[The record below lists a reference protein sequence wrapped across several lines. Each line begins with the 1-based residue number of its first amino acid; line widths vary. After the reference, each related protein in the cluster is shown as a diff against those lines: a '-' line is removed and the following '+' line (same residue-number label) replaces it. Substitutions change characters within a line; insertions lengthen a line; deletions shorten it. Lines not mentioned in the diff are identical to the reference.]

1 MHILFYNKNI
11 AYSEILNKEIF
22 LLPIFLQDEKIY
34 IYNNNYFYENWNLDY
49 ESRLIEFILP
59 LENIEVLQTINLN
72 KDNLLDL
79 NLKDLFPEY
88 KNKNLAVIIIEDTNS
103 ILEKIFIKT
112 IIMGKNIDKNI
123 QVKRLDN
130 SQQNEFYQKIIN
142 EINSEL
148 ISLVKSQNLIDVK
161 TPSFLNTKFLNS
173 KNYNLVELNKRIE
186 KIDLIDR
193 VFVQE
198 FNNDYVMLKIK
209 YLGKLDKVIQ
219 QLKEQSIILELIGD
233 EWRIKANLMDQLVFK
248 FPFKTKYFEQDFY
261 VSSNNFSAYQLIES
275 WPNWPGKWLN
285 IFGPMGSGKTHLSKI
300 LEKKIKRVMIID
312 ETKINN
318 KVIQNLN
325 SFDCLIID
333 AFSNKIEENLLYSIL
348 NQTKQLDSFMLINS
362 KFPLKKFEFKLPDL
376 RSRIN
381 SFNFIGIDLPTD
393 DLLKVIISKS
403 FSDKQI
409 NLNPKITE
417 YIIKNVERSYEKMF
431 KFLSDL
437 DKMSLSSGKSINI
450 NLIKKVLNQ

>member
-1 MHILFYNKNI
+1 
-11 AYSEILNKEIF
+11 
-22 LLPIFLQDEKIY
+22 
-34 IYNNNYFYENWNLDY
+34 
-49 ESRLIEFILP
+49 
-59 LENIEVLQTINLN
+59 
-72 KDNLLDL
+72 
-79 NLKDLFPEY
+79 
-88 KNKNLAVIIIEDTNS
+88 
-103 ILEKIFIKT
+103 
-112 IIMGKNIDKNI
+112 
-123 QVKRLDN
+123 
-130 SQQNEFYQKIIN
+130 
-142 EINSEL
+142 
-148 ISLVKSQNLIDVK
+148 
-161 TPSFLNTKFLNS
+161 
-173 KNYNLVELNKRIE
+173 
-186 KIDLIDR
+186 
-193 VFVQE
+193 
-198 FNNDYVMLKIK
+198 
-209 YLGKLDKVIQ
+209 
-219 QLKEQSIILELIGD
+219 
-233 EWRIKANLMDQLVFK
+233 MDQLVFK

-312 ETKINN
+312 ETKIND
-318 KVIQNLN
+318 KAIQNLN
-325 SFDCLIID
+325 SFDCLIVD

-348 NQTKQLDSFMLINS
+348 NQTKQLDSFMVINS